1 MDGVF
6 SIYVDLFNLVV
17 YVFGIARGYVAGASL
32 AHEEVVGMSLS
43 ALVSLSD
50 GYQRPH
56 GLGVAPGGLPG
67 LGIAKE
73 LLYFLPLNVG
83 GPLEGAVGLQ

>member
-1 MDGVF
+1 
-6 SIYVDLFNLVV
+6 
-17 YVFGIARGYVAGASL
+17 
-32 AHEEVVGMSLS
+32 MSLS

-73 LLYFLPLNVG
+73 LLYFLPLSVG
-83 GPLEGAVGLQ
+83 GPLQGKVGLQ

>member
-1 MDGVF
+1 M
-6 SIYVDLFNLVV
+6 LF

-32 AHEEVVGMSLS
+32 AHGEVVGMSLS

-73 LLYFLPLNVG
+73 LLYFLPLSVG
-83 GPLEGAVGLQ
+83 GPLQGMVGLQ